1 MSDDLKKRL
10 LDWEMWDEGDI
21 NDAREEAHAR
31 IEELCVLH
39 REYEKILTERIEEL
53 EAENKLLSEGATIA
67 HLRGAMDAHAN
78 RADDIWE
85 AHKHWEGERKFAL
98 RQIVRWLKET
108 PGGEAEGE

>member
-21 NDAREEAHAR
+21 NDTREEAHAR

-53 EAENKLLSEGATIA
+53 EAKLDNTA
-67 HLRGAMDAHAN
+67 DAI
-78 RADDIWE
+78 RAEFKDKFD
-85 AHKHWEGERKFAL
+85 GERKYAL
-98 RQIVRWLKET
+98 RQIVKWLK
-108 PGGEAEGE
+108 GERDE

>member
-1 MSDDLKKRL
+1 MKGGSGMSDDLKKRL

-53 EAENKLLSEGATIA
+53 EQMLARAVEAMEFWSQAQEPEIDAAINLMQTTLAELKGET
-67 HLRGAMDAHAN
+67 
-78 RADDIWE
+78 DD
-85 AHKHWEGERKFAL
+85 
-98 RQIVRWLKET
+98 
-108 PGGEAEGE
+108 

>member
-53 EAENKLLSEGATIA
+53 EQMLARAVEAMEFWSQAQEPEIDAAINLMQTTLAELKGET
-67 HLRGAMDAHAN
+67 
-78 RADDIWE
+78 DD
-85 AHKHWEGERKFAL
+85 
-98 RQIVRWLKET
+98 
-108 PGGEAEGE
+108 

>member
-21 NDAREEAHAR
+21 NDTREEAHAR

-53 EAENKLLSEGATIA
+53 EQMLARAVEIALEECPFAWGTGSYNDWWYDRRTTLAKLKGED
-67 HLRGAMDAHAN
+67 RG
-78 RADDIWE
+78 
-85 AHKHWEGERKFAL
+85 
-98 RQIVRWLKET
+98 
-108 PGGEAEGE
+108 

>member
-21 NDAREEAHAR
+21 NDTREEAHAR

-53 EAENKLLSEGATIA
+53 EQMLARAVEAMEFWSQAQEPEIDAAINLMQTTLAELKGGT
-67 HLRGAMDAHAN
+67 
-78 RADDIWE
+78 DD
-85 AHKHWEGERKFAL
+85 
-98 RQIVRWLKET
+98 
-108 PGGEAEGE
+108 

>member
-10 LDWEMWDEGDI
+10 LDWEMWDEGNI

-53 EAENKLLSEGATIA
+53 EQMLARAVEAMEFWSQAQEPEIDAAINLMQTTLAELKGET
-67 HLRGAMDAHAN
+67 
-78 RADDIWE
+78 DD
-85 AHKHWEGERKFAL
+85 
-98 RQIVRWLKET
+98 
-108 PGGEAEGE
+108 

>member
-31 IEELCVLH
+31 IEELCILH

-53 EAENKLLSEGATIA
+53 EQMLARAVEALEKIEAGLPAGSSLFDGKNPLWRDAYRDLQRVARATLAELN
-67 HLRGAMDAHAN
+67 
-78 RADDIWE
+78 
-85 AHKHWEGERKFAL
+85 GETD
-98 RQIVRWLKET
+98 E
-108 PGGEAEGE
+108 